1 MHFPCAP
8 SKYCHPNI
16 RDEGKAETCDLPRAM
31 LCYSLGTDNLAYAR
45 CRIYY
50 TWGSHTSNTPSRG
63 IPIAQLC
70 SLTPTCAEAT
80 ELRLVFA
87 AIVGGFKKQEVMAV
101 LENGCSTLFNI
112 QVIHFY
118 RRINAADSTSRLG
131 KRLKNIALRLLGKD
145 SFEFCQHR
153 QITQT
158 AQRSE
163 LWPKLNEYDVARL
176 APWGELSAPENQYG
190 PIPGESELVRMEDI
204 PPGLRPRRSLD
215 CL

>member
-1 MHFPCAP
+1 
-8 SKYCHPNI
+8 
-16 RDEGKAETCDLPRAM
+16 
-31 LCYSLGTDNLAYAR
+31 
-45 CRIYY
+45 
-50 TWGSHTSNTPSRG
+50 
-63 IPIAQLC
+63 
-70 SLTPTCAEAT
+70 
-80 ELRLVFA
+80 
-87 AIVGGFKKQEVMAV
+87 MAV